1 MALLVAR
8 SKCGCPRTFLDI
20 HASQVQP
27 VGVSSWRSL
36 GSKSNTLWIVWHVP
50 AWVLKFIPNPFKFYF
65 DRRTRCLVAGNAF
78 RAVFIEQLQGLY
90 PIPSNWPQGTGIEPK
105 LKALFPALQA
115 AVTTFRPFVPD
126 SKKASFDQA
135 WLNYHTSTKREK
147 DQSYVHDMNMTSTT
161 LNSFGG
167 ETVLPNKGKET
178 FKRNV
183 DRLLS
188 FADNV

>member
-1 MALLVAR
+1 
-8 SKCGCPRTFLDI
+8 
-20 HASQVQP
+20 
-27 VGVSSWRSL
+27 
-36 GSKSNTLWIVWHVP
+36 VWHVP
-50 AWVLKFIPNPFKFYF
+50 AWVLKFIPNPFKFYL
-65 DRRTRCLVAGNAF
+65 DRRTRCLVAGNA
-78 RAVFIEQLQGLY
+78 RTIFIEPLQGLY

-115 AVTTFRPFVPD
+115 AVTTFRPFVTD
-126 SKKASFDQA
+126 SKKVSFDQA

-147 DQSYVHDMNMTSTT
+147 DQSYVHYMNMTSTT

-167 ETVLPNKGKET
+167 ETVLPNNGQET